1 MQKNWELRLDK
12 MYSIQIEKNAEEF
25 LKGLQKKDA
34 EIILN
39 KIYSI
44 KDNPFRYLKRL
55 QGDKLW
61 RLRVGDYRAIVDVII
76 SMNRI
81 VVIRIGHRK
90 NVYD

>member
-1 MQKNWELRLDK
+1 
-12 MYSIQIEKNAEEF
+12 MYSIQIEENAEKF
-25 LKGLQKKDA
+25 LKKLNKKDA

-44 KDNPFRYLKRL
+44 RGNPFRFLKRL

-61 RLRVGDYRAIVDVII
+61 RLRIGDYRAVVDVII
-76 SMNRI
+76 SMQKII
-81 VVIRIGHRK
+81 VVRIGHRK